1 MRSTLGSM
9 RPGTLKTVWRP
20 FGSKTDGV
28 ISTSK
33 ENTSGIRPTKPR
45 QGIREKVMNQQQYSR
60 EGERSYRGEARTN
73 RGNSE
78 SRSNREGWTGLLNSM
93 IKFTNAATMFT
104 IQQVQNSFLLMT
116 DSREAVNRFRRAME
130 RLSESMNS
138 EMDSSERSTVDQMNR
153 AGEQMVNA

>member
-1 MRSTLGSM
+1 MT
-9 RPGTLKTVWRP
+9 
-20 FGSKTDGV
+20 
-28 ISTSK
+28 
-33 ENTSGIRPTKPR
+33 
-45 QGIREKVMNQQQYSR
+45 QQQYSR
-60 EGERSYRGEARTN
+60 EGERSYRGGARTD

-78 SRSNREGWTGLLNSM
+78 SRSREGWTGLLNSM

-104 IQQVQNSFLLMT
+104 IQQFQNSFLLMT

-153 AGEQMVNA
+153 AGEQMVNATASMMGVRDTGSRATGSRTDSG

>member
-1 MRSTLGSM
+1 
-9 RPGTLKTVWRP
+9 
-20 FGSKTDGV
+20 
-28 ISTSK
+28 
-33 ENTSGIRPTKPR
+33 
-45 QGIREKVMNQQQYSR
+45 MNQQQYSR

-153 AGEQMVNA
+153 AGEQMVNATASMMGVRDTGSRATGSRTDAGYRTASEEQPEEALSGRKR